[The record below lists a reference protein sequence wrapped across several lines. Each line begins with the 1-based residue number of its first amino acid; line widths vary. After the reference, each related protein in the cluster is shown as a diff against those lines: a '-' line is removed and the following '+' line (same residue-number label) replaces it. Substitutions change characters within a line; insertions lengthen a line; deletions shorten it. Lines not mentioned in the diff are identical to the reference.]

1 MARTVRDVL
10 TPDPVTLE
18 AEDTLVDAA
27 KAMQRHD
34 IGDVL
39 VTRNGKLH
47 GILTDRDIVVR
58 AVAEDRQC
66 NIQIQEIVSD
76 SPMTVSPDDPVDRAI
91 GLMRDNAIRRLP
103 VVEDGRP
110 VGIVSLGDLAEDRD
124 PQSVLGQI
132 SSAPPSH

>member
-1 MARTVRDVL
+1 MARTVREVM
-10 TPDPVTLE
+10 TSDPVTLE
-18 AEDTLVDAA
+18 AESTLVDAA
-27 KAMQRHD
+27 RAMQRHD

-39 VTRNGKLH
+39 VTRNGQLH

-58 AVAEDRQC
+58 AIAEDRPSSSRVGD
-66 NIQIQEIVSD
+66 IVSAD
-76 SPMTVSPDDPVDRAI
+76 PMTVSPDDPVDRAI

-103 VVEDGRP
+103 VVEGGRP

-132 SSAPPSH
+132 SSASPTH

>member
-1 MARTVRDVL
+1 MARTIREVM

-18 AEDTLVDAA
+18 ADATLAEAA
-27 KAMQRHD
+27 RAMQKHD

-39 VTRNGKLH
+39 VTRDGRLQ

-58 AVAEDRQC
+58 AVAQDLPTSGRVGD
-66 NIQIQEIVSD
+66 IVSD
-76 SPMTVSPDDPVDRAI
+76 NPMTVSPNDSVDTAI

-103 VVEDGRP
+103 VVENERP

-132 SSAPPSH
+132 SSAPPTH